1 MADKPDLPPTAYT
14 LPHLRFDRFART
26 DRYAPPK
33 RGFTPREGGRERFSH
48 GGKLTG
54 ELGQALAISHSLLEQ
69 RDPAVAAG
77 KPGVYVEI
85 NSEPN
90 KPLPD
95 AGWLNQGIRIA
106 AVRTEDTGVQVGGLF
121 VPEVAEPFLQQTLA
135 DYTADRG
142 SKAAA
147 ERFDRIERLTAGTIA
162 TLWVDHR
169 LLPDAGRAIW
179 WECWCWTD
187 RAAHLVGPAEKLG
200 LRVSEQ
206 RLIFPDCVVI
216 PVYGTRADI
225 EKLLV
230 HTDAIEKLRH
240 ASDTPHVFLS
250 EMADLQRPLLQDLG
264 GRITPAAADAPAA
277 CVLDSG
283 SNRGHPLLVGSLD
296 QADQHAVDETWGKDD
311 HYTDTHGGHG
321 TQMAGLALLGD
332 LTHPVSDQRQI
343 VLGHRLE
350 TVTLLPPATFVP
362 TEPASYGYV
371 TQQAISLPEVTA
383 PERPRVFC
391 MAVTNKGLPGDRQT
405 SWSAAMDQAAVGRM
419 EGETDDPTAP
429 KRLILISGGNIDDDA
444 DAAAMRD
451 GTGHPMEDPV
461 QAWNSIG
468 VGGFTDRDAVVG
480 PYLQGY
486 KPLVT
491 VGDRSPYS
499 RTSSRWP
506 SEMPL
511 KPEVV
516 FEAGNRAQRTGGGD
530 VASQV
535 PSLSVLTTNADFVAD
550 PLTWFWA
557 TSAATGEAARF
568 ATSIMAG
575 HADYW
580 PETVRALI
588 VHSARWTPRMRERIA
603 GAQKR
608 KAAHIAL
615 ARQFGFGVPSLE
627 RALQSASSDLA
638 MVAQATIQPFV
649 LPTKRGKRGKLIKAG
664 DPKFNEVHIYRLPWP
679 IERLQA
685 LGEKQVE
692 LKVTLSYFIE
702 PSPGQLKPIT
712 PARYRSHGLRFDLQ
726 RRAENER
733 TFLRRVNELS
743 AASDQDAVPED
754 AENDVPSDEEIE
766 PEADKGW
773 MFGTNS
779 RAHKSPGS
787 LHCDVWQGTSAD
799 LAARQHIAVYP
810 VSGWWKYRRPQKRY
824 NSKARYAL
832 ILTLRCLEE
841 EVDLYAEI
849 EADIAARIAAA
860 EVDV

>member
-54 ELGQALAISHSLLEQ
+54 ELAQALAVAHSLLEQ

-77 KPGVYVEI
+77 EPGVYVEI

-90 KPLPD
+90 GPLPD
-95 AGWLNQGIRIA
+95 AGWLKQGVRIA

-121 VPEVAEPFLQQTLA
+121 VPEAAEPFLQKTLA
-135 DYTADRG
+135 DYSADRG

-147 ERFDRIERLTAGTIA
+147 QRLDLIETIAAGSAA
-162 TLWVDHR
+162 TLWFDR
-169 LLPDAGRAIW
+169 RPLPDTDRAIW

-187 RAAHLVGPAEKLG
+187 RAAHLVGPAERLG

-206 RLIFPDCVVI
+206 RLIFPECVVI

-230 HTDAIEKLRH
+230 HTDAVEKLRH

-250 EMADLQRPLLQDLG
+250 EMADLQRPLLQDLAS
-264 GRITPAAADAPAA
+264 RITPAAADGPAA

-283 SNRGHPLLVGSLD
+283 TNRGHPLLSGSLD
-296 QADQHAVDETWGKDD
+296 VTDQHAVDETWGKDD
-311 HYTDTHGGHG
+311 HYAATHGGHG

-332 LTHPVSDQRQI
+332 LTHPIADQRQN

-350 TVTLLPPATFVP
+350 TVTLLPPEGFVP

-371 TQQAISLPEVTA
+371 TQQSISLPEVAA
-383 PERPRVFC
+383 PERRRVFC
-391 MAVTNKGLPGDRQT
+391 MAVTNKEVPGDRQT
-405 SWSAAMDQAAVGRM
+405 SWSAAMDQAAAGRM
-419 EGETDDPTAP
+419 EGEKDDPTVP

-444 DAAAMRD
+444 DATAMCN

-461 QAWNSIG
+461 QSWNPIG
-468 VGGFTDRDAVVG
+468 VGGFTDRDTVLG
-480 PYLQGY
+480 PYLHGY
-486 KPLVT
+486 EPLVA

-499 RTSSRWP
+499 RTSTGWP

-516 FEAGNRAQRTGGGD
+516 FEAGNRAQRPAGGD

-568 ATSIMAG
+568 AASIMAA
-575 HADYW
+575 HPEYW
-580 PETVRALI
+580 PETVRALM
-588 VHSARWTPRMRERIA
+588 VHSARWTPRMRERIS
-603 GAQKR
+603 GARKR

-627 RALQSASSDLA
+627 RALQSAGSDLA
-638 MVAQATIQPFV
+638 LVAQATIQPFV
-649 LPTKRGKRGKLIKAG
+649 LPTKRGKRGNLIKAG
-664 DPKFNEVHIYRLPWP
+664 EPKFNEVHIYRLPWP
-679 IERLQA
+679 VARLQE
-685 LGEKQVE
+685 LGDKQVE

-726 RRAENER
+726 RRAESER
-733 TFLRRVNELS
+733 TFLARVNELS
-743 AASDQDAVPED
+743 AASDEDAVPED
-754 AENDVPSDEEIE
+754 ADNPVDVEIE
-766 PEADKGW
+766 PEADQGW

-779 RAHKSPGS
+779 RAQKSPGS
-787 LHCDVWQGTSAD
+787 LHCDVWQGTGAD
-799 LAARQHIAVYP
+799 LAARRHIAVYP
-810 VSGWWKYRRPQKRY
+810 VSGWWKYRVPQKRY
-824 NSKARYAL
+824 DSRARYAL

-841 EVDLYAEI
+841 DVDLYAEI

-860 EVDV
+860 EVDL